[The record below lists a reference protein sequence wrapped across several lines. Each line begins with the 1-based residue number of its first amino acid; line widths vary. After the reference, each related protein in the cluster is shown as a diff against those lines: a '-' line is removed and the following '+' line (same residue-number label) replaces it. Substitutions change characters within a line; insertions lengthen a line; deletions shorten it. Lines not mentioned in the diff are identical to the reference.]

1 MCNKYSKETV
11 LENIKSAKEII
22 ANAAVKSGRKPSDV
36 TLLAATKTVD
46 ADTINF
52 AIDNGIECIG
62 ENRVQELLQKYDDI
76 NKDKVDIHF
85 IGRLQTNKV
94 KYIADKVSMIHSV
107 DSAKLAKEID
117 RQCAKLGKV
126 MDVLVEVNIGGE
138 ESKGGICPDE
148 LEKFLTEISCF
159 PNIKVVGLKCI
170 PPKIENAVS
179 CDGCGDFDAVCDK
192 TFENTKKSYKNKA
205 FFEKIMKLFLDISQ
219 KKLDNIYMQVL
230 SMGMSDD
237 FEEAVE
243 EGATIVRIGRGL
255 FGARN

>member
-1 MCNKYSKETV
+1 MGEKYSREIILK
-11 LENIKSAKEII
+11 NIMSAKETI
-22 ANAAVKSGRKPSDV
+22 ARAAVASGRTEADV

-46 ADTINF
+46 ADTVNF
-52 AIDNGIECIG
+52 AIANGITCIG

-76 NKDKVDIHF
+76 DKENVDIHF

-107 DSAKLAKEID
+107 DSVKLAKEID
-117 RQCAKLGKV
+117 RQCSKIGKV
-126 MDVLVEVNIGGE
+126 MNVLVEVNIGQE

-148 LEKFLTEISCF
+148 LEDFLCEISAF
-159 PNIKVVGLKCI
+159 PNIKVVGLMCI
-170 PPKIENAVS
+170 PPKIEAGEIDDFS
-179 CDGCGDFDAVCDK
+179 CECEETCQK
-192 TFENTKKSYKNKA
+192 TKKSYKNKA

-237 FEEAVE
+237 FEQAVE
-243 EGATIVRIGRGL
+243 EGSTIVRIGRGL
-255 FGARN
+255 FGDRI